1 MVQIKWGLE
10 NNLDVSV
17 YANPDFSVE
26 QMREIA
32 IGLIEDLDVSK
43 YAKPE
48 ITVEEM
54 NRIMEELRNE
64 KLRVW

>member
-1 MVQIKWGLE
+1 
-10 NNLDVSV
+10 
-17 YANPDFSVE
+17 
-26 QMREIA
+26 MREIA

-43 YAKPE
+43 YAKSE

>member
-54 NRIMEELRNE
+54 RKIIEELKDE

>member
-17 YANPDFSVE
+17 YANSDFSVE

-54 NRIMEELRNE
+54 RKIIEELKDE

>member
-17 YANPDFSVE
+17 YA
-26 QMREIA
+26 
-32 IGLIEDLDVSK
+32 
-43 YAKPE
+43 KPE

-54 NRIMEELRNE
+54 KVIIEELKDE

>member
-48 ITVEEM
+48 IKVEEM
-54 NRIMEELRNE
+54 RKIIEELKYE
-64 KLRVW
+64 KIRVW

>member
-1 MVQIKWGLE
+1 
-10 NNLDVSV
+10 
-17 YANPDFSVE
+17 
-26 QMREIA
+26 MRKIA

-54 NRIMEELRNE
+54 RKIIEELKDE
-64 KLRVW
+64 KLRIW

>member
-1 MVQIKWGLE
+1 
-10 NNLDVSV
+10 
-17 YANPDFSVE
+17 
-26 QMREIA
+26 MREIA

-48 ITVEEM
+48 ITIEEM